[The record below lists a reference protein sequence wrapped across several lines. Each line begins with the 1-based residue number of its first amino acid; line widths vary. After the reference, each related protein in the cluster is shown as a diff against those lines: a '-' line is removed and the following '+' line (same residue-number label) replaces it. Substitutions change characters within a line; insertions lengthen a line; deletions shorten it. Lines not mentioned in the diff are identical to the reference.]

1 MTNRPFGLAGSEF
14 SAFCPL
20 PGQNE
25 RAENAVSL
33 HFSALATEPGGARV
47 ALLRC
52 PVLRQA
58 SRLYHP
64 QHARAY
70 EFVKVQESGQMLKN
84 HSGHFH
90 REKTDFSTAILWT
103 FFSAL
108 DNG

>member
-1 MTNRPFGLAGSEF
+1 MPHDQPPPFWLAGSEF

-25 RAENAVSL
+25 RAENAVTL

-64 QHARAY
+64 QHARVY
-70 EFVKVQESGQMLKN
+70 EFVKVQRVWANVKESQ
-84 HSGHFH
+84 
-90 REKTDFSTAILWT
+90 WT
-103 FFSAL
+103 FPPRK
-108 DNG
+108 NGLFDRDSVDIFFRA